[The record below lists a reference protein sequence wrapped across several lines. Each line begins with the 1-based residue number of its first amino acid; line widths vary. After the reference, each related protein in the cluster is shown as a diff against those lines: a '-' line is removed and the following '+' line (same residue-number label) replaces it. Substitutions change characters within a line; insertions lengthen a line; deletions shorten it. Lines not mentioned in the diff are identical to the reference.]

1 MTIQHILKKYI
12 TPGFFSAIA
21 LDSWLIARNQ
31 QKKEAVE
38 TILQSE
44 IAKLQKDNYYKTISD
59 QDKINELVA
68 KYSRINEAQKEI
80 EGLNNKTKSIL
91 EQLNKDNLDF
101 GQRKELT
108 SKLNSLSENQTDLVK
123 KVGNEFKDI
132 NDSVDKNSIFDP
144 FIQLIN
150 QYREFL
156 ANLSVEQLACLT
168 NFIGFSTIFIV
179 LNSIFLTYFG
189 DKIIDYCNLESKYPK
204 LAKFIQIR
212 RRFLHKYIKFQI
224 LYIYIISIIFI
235 CINSYVFFT

>member
-1 MTIQHILKKYI
+1 
-12 TPGFFSAIA
+12 
-21 LDSWLIARNQ
+21 LIARNQ